1 MGTFLP
7 VADADDV
14 GAAADVE
21 LIQRVHRRDPA
32 ASAELWR
39 RHYRHALA
47 ATEAIG
53 DTEDPALVAD
63 AFRRVEEGIVRGE
76 RPRGAFRAHLL
87 AKVRAI
93 AVAAGSASGARAR
106 VAPRDRSAADAY
118 GELFSDQ
125 QELLWYSEIEGMT
138 PDAITPLVHAAPTA
152 VTKLSAGARRELRRI
167 WLKARPAEPEIAAGC
182 AWTRTQLPA
191 LAEASLNTA
200 DAERAQEHL
209 AECRACA
216 ALATEVD
223 RLPSRLAAGV
233 LPGVLGAAGAAAYRT
248 TVLDTGVRTADIPPV
263 PGAAAALAPG
273 ATAAAAA
280 AGSAV
285 IASATVTSPAPGDV
299 FDAGTPAEVAARA
312 LAAPAALTPAGRA
325 AGRAASTR
333 RPRAGRRAFSGV
345 AITAVLV
352 TGAVVA
358 TGAVAVSVLPTLGT
372 QDTTRTIDADT
383 RLTASETTPTPRPT
397 RSATTAPSTTEDPPA
412 PLLPEAA
419 PPASGGTDRV
429 GTAPRTI
436 PRTPSAPF
444 ALRDVFQSPAPSPS
458 APTPA
463 PVRPTTPTTPTA
475 PTAPSTPT
483 TPAGPTTPT
492 TPDPVRPTPTP
503 DPVQPTTP
511 PTDPE
516 PTTPPVT
523 TPPTNPPT
531 TPPVEP
537 EPEPEPEPQ
546 PDPEPAPAPQP
557 EPTTPIADLL
567 DQLFTPPPA
576 AP

>member
-1 MGTFLP
+1 MMGTFLP

-14 GAAADVE
+14 VAAADVE

-53 DTEDPALVAD
+53 DSEDPALVAD

-76 RPRGAFRAHLL
+76 RPRGSFRAHLL
-87 AKVRAI
+87 TQVRAT

-106 VAPRDRSAADAY
+106 VAPRDRAAADAY

-138 PDAITPLVHAAPTA
+138 PDAIAPRVHAAPTA

-167 WLKARPAEPEIAAGC
+167 WLKARPAEPETAAEC
-182 AWTRTQLPA
+182 AWTRAQLPA
-191 LAEASLNTA
+191 LAEASLTTA

-216 ALATEVD
+216 ALVTEVD

-263 PGAAAALAPG
+263 PGAAPAPG
-273 ATAAAAA
+273 PAATAAPAA
-280 AGSAV
+280 AGSAML
-285 IASATVTSPAPGDV
+285 ASATAASPAPGDV

-312 LAAPAALTPAGRA
+312 LSAPAALTPTGRA
-325 AGRAASTR
+325 AGRAAATR

-397 RSATTAPSTTEDPPA
+397 RSAITAPSTTEDPPA
-412 PLLPEAA
+412 PLLPEAG
-419 PPASGGTDRV
+419 PPTSGGTDRV
-429 GTAPRTI
+429 GTAPRATT
-436 PRTPSAPF
+436 PRTPTAPF
-444 ALRDVFQSPAPSPS
+444 APRDVFQSPAPSPS

-463 PVRPTTPTTPTA
+463 PVRPTTPTTPTTPA
-475 PTAPSTPT
+475 TPT
-483 TPAGPTTPT
+483 TPTGPTTPTTPT

-503 DPVQPTTP
+503 DPVQPTNP

-531 TPPVEP
+531 TPPVDPEPAPEP

-546 PDPEPAPAPQP
+546 P
-557 EPTTPIADLL
+557 EPTLPIADLL

-576 AP
+576 TP

>member
-1 MGTFLP
+1 MMGTFLP

-53 DTEDPALVAD
+53 DTEDPSLVAD
-63 AFRRVEEGIVRGE
+63 AFHRVEEGIVRGE

-87 AKVRAI
+87 TQVRAI

-106 VAPRDRSAADAY
+106 VAPRDRAAADAY

-138 PDAITPLVHAAPTA
+138 PDAIAPLVHAAPTA
-152 VTKLSAGARRELRRI
+152 VTKLTAGARRELRRI
-167 WLKARPAEPEIAAGC
+167 WLKTRPAEPDTAAEC

-191 LAEASLNTA
+191 LAEASLTTA

-263 PGAAAALAPG
+263 PRAEPAPG
-273 ATAAAAA
+273 ATAAAD
-280 AGSAV
+280 SAV
-285 IASATVTSPAPGDV
+285 IASATVASPAPGDI

-372 QDTTRTIDADT
+372 QETTRTIDADT

-397 RSATTAPSTTEDPPA
+397 RSATTAPNTTEDPPA

-419 PPASGGTDRV
+419 PPTSGSTDRV
-429 GTAPRTI
+429 GTAPRATT
-436 PRTPSAPF
+436 PRTPTAPF
-444 ALRDVFQSPAPSPS
+444 ALRDAFQTPAPSPS

-463 PVRPTTPTTPTA
+463 PVRPTTPTTPA
-475 PTAPSTPT
+475 TPT
-483 TPAGPTTPT
+483 TPTDPTAPTTPT

-503 DPVQPTTP
+503 TPDPVQPTDP

-531 TPPVEP
+531 TPPLDP
-537 EPEPEPEPQ
+537 EPEPQPEPQ
-546 PDPEPAPAPQP
+546 PDPEPAPQP
-557 EPTTPIADLL
+557 EPTSPIADLL